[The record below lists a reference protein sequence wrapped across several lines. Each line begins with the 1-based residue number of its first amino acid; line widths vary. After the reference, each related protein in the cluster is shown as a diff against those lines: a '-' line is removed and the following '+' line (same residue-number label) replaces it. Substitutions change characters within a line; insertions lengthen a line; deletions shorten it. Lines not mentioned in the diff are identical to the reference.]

1 MKSKLNVFVNQLK
14 AGELWLDHQRRFCF
28 QYDKRWINS
37 PDSYR
42 LSVSLPLSE
51 DPYLTDDSYSY
62 FTNLLPEGKILN
74 VLSRKLQIPVS
85 NQFEL
90 LRAIGGGIVLGP
102 YRYLKMA
109 PYRQNP

>member
-1 MKSKLNVFVNQLK
+1 V
-14 AGELWLDHQRRFCF
+14 AGSSAPLGF
-28 QYDKRWINS
+28 QYDKSWINS

-42 LSVSLPLSE
+42 LSVSLPLRE

-90 LRAIGGGIVLGP
+90 LRAIGGGLCWGCIVI
-102 YRYLKMA
+102 
-109 PYRQNP
+109 